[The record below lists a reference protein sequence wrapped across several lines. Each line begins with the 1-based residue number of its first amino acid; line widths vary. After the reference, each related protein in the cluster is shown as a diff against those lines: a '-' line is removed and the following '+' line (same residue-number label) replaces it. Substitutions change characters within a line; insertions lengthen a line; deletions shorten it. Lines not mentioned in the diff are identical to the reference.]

1 MEREGVGEGWS
12 KKRGA
17 RRGGAGMEMEIGGA
31 LLPCVDN
38 KRGRRKRVNERE
50 RDARR

>member
-1 MEREGVGEGWS
+1 
-12 KKRGA
+12 
-17 RRGGAGMEMEIGGA
+17 MEMEIGGA